1 MQFSSYTEPISNK
14 GKDMEATKTQE
25 QHFDFTSAMDELST
39 NVFFCDV
46 NLKLVYMNKL
56 AIKTM
61 ANINQ
66 EILKQYG
73 FDSNSLIGRSIDEFH
88 KNPSHQ
94 RKILF
99 GNEHAFPFNTEITI
113 GPLILDLNIAKSYGV
128 NGEVNGFIVKWEE
141 ISAKK
146 NAENKAAMMSN
157 MVDLSPINIMMA
169 DKEGT
174 LLYMN
179 KNSEENLK
187 LLEKHL
193 PDKVDVLV
201 GNKIDWFHQ
210 TPEKQ
215 RRIIADPKNL
225 PHRAIIEI
233 GSDKLDLLVS
243 AIFDNEGEYIGPMVT
258 WKVIT
263 TSEKMELI
271 NELSDASSKLSES
284 SSNLLGFANQLSA
297 NAEETTSQSNLASN
311 AGELVKGRV
320 ATMSTNMEEMS
331 ASISEISKNTTDSFK
346 KSKHAMEIADNANE
360 LIQNLG
366 NSSQDIGEVI
376 KVITSIAQQTNLL
389 ALNATIEAAR
399 AGEHGKGFSVV
410 AEEVGT
416 LAKSSGEAAHEIE
429 EMLSKQIDRVNTV
442 IEETQS
448 KIDTL
453 VRRGSDKVE
462 IGKQVSQECRSALE
476 QILEKSSNLDAAI
489 EEIAAASIEQSQ
501 GIQEIS
507 RAMDQLDDTTRRNS
521 LIAQEVSKETEI
533 LNTQSDKLK
542 SVSKVLNEL
551 VYGEKSFNS
560 PGIAKLKETSTKP
573 KKEKLAEVIEIKP
586 EKTEAK
592 QQPQPAPEAPVK
604 KVSGGEDFSTSSEDD
619 WEDL

>member
-1 MQFSSYTEPISNK
+1 MLFSPYTESISNK
-14 GKDMEATKTQE
+14 GKDMEAIKTQE

-128 NGEVNGFIVKWEE
+128 NGEVNGFIVNWEE

-215 RRIIADPKNL
+215 RRIIADPKKL

-271 NELSDASSKLSES
+271 KELSDASSKLSES

-399 AGEHGKGFSVV
+399 AGDAGKGFAVV
-410 AEEVGT
+410 ANEVKE
-416 LAKSSGEAAHEIE
+416 LAKQTAHATEGI
-429 EMLSKQIDRVNTV
+429 SR
-442 IEETQS
+442 
-448 KIDTL
+448 
-453 VRRGSDKVE
+453 KVE
-462 IGKQVSQECRSALE
+462 TI
-476 QILEKSSNLDAAI
+476 
-489 EEIAAASIEQSQ
+489 
-501 GIQEIS
+501 
-507 RAMDQLDDTTRRNS
+507 
-521 LIAQEVSKETEI
+521 
-533 LNTQSDKLK
+533 QSDSNIAINSIA
-542 SVSKVLNEL
+542 SVREQVTDLNNI
-551 VYGEKSFNS
+551 SS
-560 PGIAKLKETSTKP
+560 SIASAMEQQNATTSEVTRVVSETSDDVLQISESINQVAQAADETGRSSAEM
-573 KKEKLAEVIEIKP
+573 KKAAEQLSEVAVLLENLVEK
-586 EKTEAK
+586 
-592 QQPQPAPEAPVK
+592 VK
-604 KVSGGEDFSTSSEDD
+604 AHD
-619 WEDL
+619 